1 MLCVF
6 GNEGFVLL
14 EVFSPAPFKVLAAL
28 RASTSSDSYRIGFR
42 NIASMPWHHARS
54 RPFIL
59 NLIVAGIPILH
70 RDKADGRAAFAKNHC
85 TFVSKKI

>member
-6 GNEGFVLL
+6 GNEGFRSLGG
-14 EVFSPAPFKVLAAL
+14 FQSRFPFKVLAAL
-28 RASTSSDSYRIGFR
+28 RASTSIGFR
-42 NIASMPWHHARS
+42 NIALMPWHHARS

>member
-1 MLCVF
+1 VF
-6 GNEGFVLL
+6 LEMKGSVLL
-14 EVFSPAPFKVLAAL
+14 EVCSPAFRSKSSL
-28 RASTSSDSYRIGFR
+28 RCGLPLHSLRFR
-42 NIASMPWHHARS
+42 NIASMPWRHARS

>member
-1 MLCVF
+1 MLCIF
-6 GNEGFVLL
+6 GNEGFR
-14 EVFSPAPFKVLAAL
+14 SPKGVQSRFPFKVLAAL
-28 RASTSSDSYRIGFR
+28 RASTSIGFR
-42 NIASMPWHHARS
+42 NIASMPWRHARS